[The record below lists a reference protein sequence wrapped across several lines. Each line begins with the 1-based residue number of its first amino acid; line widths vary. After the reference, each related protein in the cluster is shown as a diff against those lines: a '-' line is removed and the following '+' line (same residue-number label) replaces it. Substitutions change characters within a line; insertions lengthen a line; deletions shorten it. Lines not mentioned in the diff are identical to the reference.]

1 MNADQTTRMV
11 DIVAVSNTF
20 TETFQAMNNLVT
32 FPNSKLA
39 FSIVSKGTIVNRNIQ
54 WKTALIWWT
63 EIASS
68 ANHLKTPSFLQF

>member
-54 WKTALIWWT
+54 
-63 EIASS
+63 
-68 ANHLKTPSFLQF
+68 